1 MSIIQP
7 ITNKNLTN
15 LSTRT
20 KPNLTEELHCHQ
32 LQHVGNG
39 GDIQNPAEHDRRSLP
54 SHRSA
59 RRKRPQHPKPSRTA
73 ATQRAPPLLVTRP
86 KQQLAL
92 PHQKQNHSE
101 THTHPTQRRQTHHVD
116 ILKFQHLNSSKSSQ
130 FSKQNFNILALY
142 LQDIFANTGFT
153 ISDVLR
159 ALILQLQIQCN
170 FKQLLVMSVG
180 FPLFM
185 QTNPTSGKFWL

>member
-39 GDIQNPAEHDRRSLP
+39 GDIQNPAEHDRRSMP
-54 SHRSA
+54 STRSA
-59 RRKRPQHPKPSRTA
+59 RRKRPQHPQPSRTA

-101 THTHPTQRRQTHHVD
+101 THTHTQRQTHHVD
-116 ILKFQHLNSSKSSQ
+116 ILKFQHHNSSKSSQ

-142 LQDIFANTGFT
+142 LQDI
-153 ISDVLR
+153 
-159 ALILQLQIQCN
+159 LQILASQSQMFCE
-170 FKQLLVMSVG
+170 
-180 FPLFM
+180 P
-185 QTNPTSGKFWL
+185 

>member
-7 ITNKNLTN
+7 NRNKNLTN
-15 LSTRT
+15 LSTKT

-32 LQHVGNG
+32 LQHVGFE
-39 GDIQNPAEHDRRSLP
+39 GDIQNPAEHDRRSMP

-73 ATQRAPPLLVTRP
+73 AKQRAPPLLVTRP

-101 THTHPTQRRQTHHVD
+101 THTHTRRQTHHVD

-130 FSKQNFNILALY
+130 FSKQNLNILALY
-142 LQDIFANTGFT
+142 LQDIF
-153 ISDVLR
+153 
-159 ALILQLQIQCN
+159 C
-170 FKQLLVMSVG
+170 KY
-180 FPLFM
+180 
-185 QTNPTSGKFWL
+185 WLHNL